1 MSNFQNSSKIW
12 HQHSHQKDLSLCPSA
27 LTPFLIHFNNMHLFR
42 IVVLSY
48 MLTEQCSN
56 VSAFALNQNSKRW
69 QRQVSSIQLSVESD
83 DTPAGKKPL
92 TSADILAR
100 ARKAAGL
107 PEEDTSLEGP
117 QLFDDALLDDMQQSL
132 LTLEKRVNSGPGTL
146 SLTEVEELQ
155 AMAGRILK
163 DMKEK
168 ENEQLSL

>member
-1 MSNFQNSSKIW
+1 
-12 HQHSHQKDLSLCPSA
+12 
-27 LTPFLIHFNNMHLFR
+27 
-42 IVVLSY
+42 
-48 MLTEQCSN
+48 MLAEQCSY
-56 VSAFALNQNSKRW
+56 VSAFALTQNSKRW

-83 DTPAGKKPL
+83 DTPAEKKPL

-107 PEEDTSLEGP
+107 PEADTPLEGP